1 MANLVDLLCQLS
13 GEFRGRVKNQ
23 GPIPRLIKLL
33 DTRLRERPERCLLPQ
48 GTTVYTN
55 TALQVHCGLLY
66 PPTLARVFLVFFRHL
81 YYAEVSTLHS
91 PKPAYS
97 TQLTRPRVRIYGIT
111 LRNKMLVACF
121 GTLSLAKLA
130 MSLVAIFT
138 SSPVVADSSPAPAD
152 AFGLCEL
159 VTNPRFGF
167 VPCSIGTAF
176 GT

>member
-1 MANLVDLLCQLS
+1 MVNLLCQLS
-13 GEFRGRVKNQ
+13 GEFRGRVKKNRD
-23 GPIPRLIKLL
+23 PSPRLTEPL
-33 DTRLRERPERCLLPQ
+33 DTRLRERPERCFLPQ
-48 GTTVYTN
+48 GTMVYTD
-55 TALQVHCGLLY
+55 TAIQVPCGLLY

-81 YYAEVSTLHS
+81 YYVEVSTLHS
-91 PKPAYS
+91 SNPAYS

-111 LRNKMLVACF
+111 LRNKILVACF

-138 SSPVVADSSPAPAD
+138 SSPVVADSTPAPAD

-159 VTNPRFGF
+159 VTNPRFGL